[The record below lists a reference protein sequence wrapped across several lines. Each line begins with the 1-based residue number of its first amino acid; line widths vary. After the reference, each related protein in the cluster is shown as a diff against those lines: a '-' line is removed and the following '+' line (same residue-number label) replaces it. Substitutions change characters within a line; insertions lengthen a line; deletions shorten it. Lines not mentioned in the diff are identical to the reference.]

1 MFLVQTVLLA
11 LLFVQ
16 GAFAH
21 PIVHPNR
28 RALGTTSAHFRRT
41 AEASSDFSA
50 LFQGNE
56 EFRLKMETEHPGELK
71 ELTEKGQ
78 APPFMFLG
86 CSDSRVSEG
95 SIFNAKPGTLFAER
109 NIANQFHH
117 TDANTH
123 SVLSYAVSFLGVKH
137 VIVMGHY
144 GCGGIAASIESFPK
158 APIGASMAS
167 VQNWINPIRDIYLSS
182 TRPEI
187 VEMREKNSK
196 LETVTAPKPEDPGFR
211 ALVEENV
218 KASVRRIRDD
228 SVIANHFA
236 SLPGAT
242 CTSGS
247 TEPGAE
253 AKPEIELEI
262 SLEPKYER
270 REEKPHHEVFVHG
283 LVYDIETGKI
293 HNLGV
298 SVGPPCV
305 EVPEL
310 PWEMVKAAV
319 EGGEAEGATEG
330 EGEKPEGEAGAEG
343 ETTSFS
349 Y

>member
-1 MFLVQTVLLA
+1 MLFVQTILFA

-16 GAFAH
+16 GTFAH
-21 PIVHPNR
+21 PIAYPNR
-28 RALGTTSAHFRRT
+28 RALGTTSARFRRT
-41 AEASSDFSA
+41 AEASSDFSV
-50 LFQGNE
+50 LFQGNGE
-56 EFRLKMETEHPGELK
+56 YRYKMKTEHPGELK

-95 SIFNAKPGTLFAER
+95 TIFNAKPGTLFAER

-117 TDANTH
+117 SDANTH

-137 VIVMGHY
+137 IIVMGHY
-144 GCGGIAASIESFPK
+144 GCGGVAASIESFPK
-158 APIGASMAS
+158 APISASMAS
-167 VQNWINPIRDIYLSS
+167 VQNWIDPIRDIYLSS

-196 LETVTAPKPEDPGFR
+196 LETVTPPKAQDPGFR

-228 SVIANHFA
+228 SIIANHFA
-236 SLPGAT
+236 SLPGTT
-242 CTSGS
+242 CTSES

-253 AKPEIELEI
+253 AGAKSEATLA
-262 SLEPKYER
+262 PKHER
-270 REEKPHHEVFVHG
+270 REEHPPREVFVHG
-283 LVYDIETGKI
+283 LVYDIETGEI

-319 EGGEAEGATEG
+319 EGGEAE
-330 EGEKPEGEAGAEG
+330 
-343 ETTSFS
+343 
-349 Y
+349 